1 MEDLE
6 GALSLLTGDLIG
18 ALSLL
23 KGDLTL
29 KNDFHNKPIYST
41 MSFLVVLKQPRK
53 IILQL
58 VVLKKTEDQLS

>member
-1 MEDLE
+1 MGLSLLMEDLE

-29 KNDFHNKPIYST
+29 KEDF
-41 MSFLVVLKQPRK
+41 LKQVNLFYNVFPCCFEK
-53 IILQL
+53 TKEHHLQL
-58 VVLKKTEDQLS
+58 VVL